1 MLKEGAEAQQGV
13 RGLVWKTVLTT
24 FSLVFLAELGD
35 KTQLATL
42 LLAAESRALWSVF
55 LGAAGALVLSSLI
68 GVLAGEALTRFI
80 PPHYLQRGAG
90 LAFILLGVLLLM
102 RKG

>member
-1 MLKEGAEAQQGV
+1 M
-13 RGLVWKTVLTT
+13 VWKTVLTT

-42 LLAAESRALWSVF
+42 LLAAESGALWSVF
-55 LGAAGALVLSSLI
+55 LGAASALVLSSLI
-68 GVLAGEALTRFI
+68 GVLAGAALTRFI
-80 PPHYLQRGAG
+80 PPHYLQMGAG
-90 LAFILLGVLLLM
+90 VAFIFLGVLLLF